1 MVKFGLNRF
10 VYSVD
15 GVLIK
20 FSWMLFKL
28 CEVCVRIRFKLFFVM
43 LLNSIFL
50 VMTMYLLI
58 QWTVDKELIKYIN
71 IREQQMLSVISQQ
84 LEDDYKAHGDWSF
97 IVRQPRLFHQILR
110 QADGRTVE
118 HKPMER
124 RQHPPEHRRSFSNN
138 RPPFSDRDDGDN
150 RPFQDERNFRP
161 PPKDA
166 HNFSLLDREKQV
178 VIGPYRVGEKYKLMA
193 IESSSG
199 TVGWLAFKRKR
210 NPGDDFDFALQES
223 LTEGFLLISGLVI
236 FLSATFAIP
245 LTYFIVRRI
254 RALTEGAKAIS
265 SGELSHRVT
274 VTSKD
279 EISELGR
286 DFNHL
291 AQTLEQNESARKRWI
306 ADISHELRTPLAITS
321 GELEAMEDGVRP
333 LNIENVKSARDEI
346 KHLQRLVND
355 LYELTNAD
363 IGAISYH
370 KSPLDLIHLIQAEG
384 DNFALLASE
393 HDLNVNMDLPRD
405 RANIQADANR
415 LKQLVQ
421 NILGNSIKYT
431 DAPGEIRISV
441 KAVKKG
447 NQRMVKLMIEDSSP
461 GVDGLHLDKLFDH
474 LYRVEA
480 SRNRQTGGS
489 GLGLAICKQ
498 IVQAH
503 QGEIKASASSLGG
516 LNITIILPL
525 V

>member
-1 MVKFGLNRF
+1 
-10 VYSVD
+10 
-15 GVLIK
+15 
-20 FSWMLFKL
+20 
-28 CEVCVRIRFKLFFVM
+28 
-43 LLNSIFL
+43 
-50 VMTMYLLI
+50 MYLLI

-71 IREQQMLSVISQQ
+71 IREQQIFSVISQQ
-84 LEDDYKAHGDWSF
+84 LEDSYEAHGDWAF

-124 RQHPPEHRRSFSNN
+124 RPHPPEKRRHLSNN
-138 RPPFSDRDDGDN
+138 RPPFSDRYDGEH
-150 RPFQDERNFRP
+150 RPFQGERNFRP
-161 PPKDA
+161 PPSEV
-166 HNFSLLDREKQV
+166 HNFSLLDSDKQV

-193 IESSSG
+193 IKSG
-199 TVGWLAFKRKR
+199 SETVGWLAFKRKR

-254 RALTEGAKAIS
+254 KALTEGAKAIS
-265 SGELSHRVT
+265 SGDLSYRVK
-274 VTSKD
+274 VVSKD
-279 EISELGR
+279 EVGELGR

-306 ADISHELRTPLAITS
+306 ADIADELRTRLAITS
-321 GELEAMEDGVRP
+321 GELEAMEDGVRA
-333 LNIENVKSARDEI
+333 LNVENVKSARDEI

-370 KSPLDLIHLIQAEG
+370 KSPIDLIHLIQTEG
-384 DNFALLASE
+384 DHFTMLASE
-393 HDLNVNMDLPRD
+393 HGLNVSMNLPHD
-405 RANIQADANR
+405 RVSIQADASR
-415 LKQLVQ
+415 LKQLIQ
-421 NILGNSIKYT
+421 NVLGNSIKYT
-431 DAPGEIRISV
+431 DAPGEIRITAKV
-441 KAVKKG
+441 FKKSK
-447 NQRMVKLMIEDSSP
+447 QHIAELVIEDSSP
-461 GVDGLHLDKLFDH
+461 GVDALHLDKLFDH

-498 IVQAH
+498 IVLAH
-503 QGEIKASASSLGG
+503 QGEMKASASSLGG
-516 LNITIILPL
+516 LKVSIRLPL

>member
-1 MVKFGLNRF
+1 
-10 VYSVD
+10 
-15 GVLIK
+15 
-20 FSWMLFKL
+20 
-28 CEVCVRIRFKLFFVM
+28 VRIRSKLFFIM

-71 IREQQMLSVISQQ
+71 IREQQMFSVINQQ
-84 LEDDYKAHGDWSF
+84 LEDSYEAHGDWSF
-97 IVRQPRLFHQILR
+97 IVRQPHMFHQILR

-124 RQHPPEHRRSFSNN
+124 RPPPPEHRKPFSKN
-138 RPPFSDRDDGDN
+138 RPPFSHKDEGEHH
-150 RPFQDERNFRP
+150 PFQGERSFRRP
-161 PPKDA
+161 PSDV

-193 IESSSG
+193 IGSSSE
-199 TVGWLAFKRKR
+199 TIGWLAFKRKR

-254 RALTEGAKAIS
+254 KALTEGAKAIS
-265 SGELSHRVT
+265 SGELGHRVT
-274 VTSKD
+274 VTNKD

-370 KSPLDLIHLIQAEG
+370 KSPLDLVQLIQTEG
-384 DNFALLASE
+384 EHFTLLAGEQGLKLSI
-393 HDLNVNMDLPRD
+393 NLPRE
-405 RANIQADANR
+405 RANIQADASR
-415 LKQLVQ
+415 LKQLIQ
-421 NILGNSIKYT
+421 NVLGNSIKYT
-431 DAPGEIRISV
+431 DAPGEIRIMV
-441 KAVKKG
+441 KAFKKG
-447 NQRMVKLMIEDSSP
+447 KQGMAELTIEDSSP
-461 GVDGLHLDKLFDH
+461 GVAGLHLDKLFDH

-498 IVQAH
+498 IVLAH
-503 QGEIKASASSLGG
+503 QGEMKASASNLGG
-516 LNITIILPL
+516 LKVTILLPL
-525 V
+525 A